1 MQLNNV
7 CRYEFYLFLKNK
19 ALIISVLM
27 FFFSLVGTITA
38 YSFVYPK
45 TEVLLS
51 SSQQKDAIVHYRE
64 QREICRI
71 VSAYQHGE
79 AELPEGVMI
88 AQDVDYQR
96 QYEYYDY
103 LLQTHTF
110 EEDYR
115 TVTRARIV
123 CERSLTVLGILLSV
137 IVILFAYYL
146 LTIDSTKGR
155 EKNLLA
161 APMQQKAIMCG
172 RAMSIW
178 YGVAVITVLF
188 VLCPFV
194 AALCDKSA
202 FLVYGNNGYFT
213 KSIFVA
219 LFLPAFASMAIAA
232 SFWTGVTLLCARIKC
247 RYWMNAIPL
256 GLYVIMQTIYVIMQE
271 SVDADIKWRLWLDA
285 VAFLRYAPTSERLEC
300 FGQADGWGALGVACA
315 MALVVG
321 VIGFVVYTRGS
332 GKGKEVCDVTN

>member
-1 MQLNNV
+1 MRINV
-7 CRYEFYLFLKNK
+7 IKYELYLLMKNK
-19 ALIISVLM
+19 TIIVSVLVL
-27 FFFSLVGTITA
+27 FFILIGTITA
-38 YSFVYPK
+38 YSFSYPENK
-45 TEVLLS
+45 VVLS

-71 VSAYQHGE
+71 VSVYQHGE

-103 LLQTHTF
+103 LLQTHSF
-110 EEDYR
+110 EEDYGM
-115 TVTRARIV
+115 VTRARIL
-123 CERSLTVLGILLSV
+123 CERALTILGTLLPV

-146 LTIDSTKGR
+146 LTVDSAKGR
-155 EKNLLA
+155 EKNLLS

-172 RAMSIW
+172 RTMSIW

-188 VLCPFV
+188 ELCPFV

-202 FLVYGNNGYFT
+202 FLVYGNNGYST
-213 KSIFVA
+213 KSTFVA
-219 LFLPAFASMAIAA
+219 LFLPAFVSMALAA
-232 SFWTGVTLLCARIKC
+232 SFWTGITLLCARIKC

-271 SVDADIKWRLWLDA
+271 SVDANIKWRLWLDA
-285 VAFLRYAPTSERLEC
+285 VAFLRYAPTFERLEC